1 MLYATVRNRKIHVK
15 KPDTVVQKG
24 VKVDWL
30 HLEMDDEWAEMESIV
45 CVFVNRHTEE
55 VDGKLTEKEITKE
68 MLHTF
73 GQQVLVPW
81 ECLVNTGM
89 LSVSCTGY
97 VGGEKI
103 MTTMYPDSFW
113 NVVQNGPVSGDET
126 IEPTASLYNQIL
138 AAAGEATAAAIAAN
152 QAKEQLLQDKANG
165 VFNGE
170 DGVSPK
176 VSVGSTQTGSEGSE
190 AEVFATGTEQDLKLN
205 FVIPTGKAGR
215 PGKDGHTPQKGV
227 DYWTPEEQDEVANAV
242 KNANDA
248 ARSVTE
254 AITRANDAVGNANS
268 AASGANTAAGQAN
281 TAAGAANTAA
291 SNANTAEREA
301 NAAANNAN
309 TAAGKANAAANAA
322 NSAASAANSAAD
334 EANSAASELQRAAAA
349 GEFDGK
355 DGTSVTVSSI
365 TESSVDGGTNVIKFS
380 DGKTLNIKNGKTGAP
395 GKDFTYED
403 FTPEQL
409 EALTGPTGPAG
420 PGAAY
425 RRIWYTDMKGEG
437 AAAGELLF
445 FDQMSGAV
453 EPTLETVQEYDILI
467 SRADNS
473 FMYVTIVHDG
483 SIFADKKP
491 RAGIGPVM
499 GYVEGLS
506 GGEGET
512 IESIERTSGDG
523 SPGTTDTYTITT
535 TSGKTTEFQIYN
547 GKDGKDGEDGVSPTV
562 TLGHFAEGLRRGV
575 RIMFTD
581 ADGKKDPVDIW
592 DGYTPNLTIGTVE
605 TLPAGSEATAD
616 LTTADGINYNL
627 NFGIPK
633 GTGTADMMTLTVGFD
648 SKCDYVCDGTADEE
662 QINAALA
669 ALPDDGGLVLLK
681 SGTYN
686 LTGSINETA
695 KKNNVELRGDYA
707 GKVHLVRDRA
717 NTTTSFSAQFNIC
730 SKHQVLRNLS
740 VENDG
745 TGSFEDGYVV
755 NILAGV
761 ESVLFDQCVFSGH
774 RYGIRTVVGMGAKSS
789 SATVRNCV
797 FANNSVGAYL
807 QELGCAEACQFQN
820 NGIGVRLDLAN
831 KSGFVRD
838 CVFTDNDIGI
848 QDCGSGTQITGNVI
862 TRGGGTAADYT
873 ADQHTILMGMSDT
886 SGAKYGTGN
895 VIAFNQLRGKDVSFQ
910 AAEPAS
916 DAYAAA
922 KESTVIIPFEAGG
935 GSSDSSLL
943 TTKQGSTITYLKDV
957 TLTFSNMQAMI
968 GQSLPIKEGQ
978 ACTVVC
984 DGTAYE
990 TVARSVVYE
999 GMPALALGNLT
1010 FMGGEDTGEP
1020 FLLGT
1025 IEAMGLTMIVLLGN
1039 GDHTFTVYSTEPDR
1053 NVIDHERYLDFGWYP
1068 TVSTADE
1075 VLLEETT
1082 LGALRGQDN
1091 LGFSLPAVGSI
1102 LTVTINGTPYE
1113 YPVLT
1118 CGLYAQV
1125 FGSEMARTAGGVFNG
1140 NGSFVGAPV
1149 VFAQSVSQETCTFTL
1164 VDTSLD
1170 DSTTISVSAKA
1181 LKYNPIPSEFL
1192 ADGSVVKQKT
1202 FTFDTLNVP
1211 LSTGKEIKRLVDTG
1225 VVVFCKFNSDIY
1237 KVLHIDF
1244 DFDGPVRMILAGV
1257 SAAIVSTTNAEEFTN
1272 LYLYT
1277 ELLEDGPVLRP
1288 LYPKL
1293 DSKGAISV
1301 NSVVVNS
1308 STEGSTKKFRITV
1321 DDNGTLT
1328 ATEVV

>member
-15 KPDTVVQKG
+15 KPDTVVQNG

-30 HLEMDDEWAEMESIV
+30 MLEMDDEWAEMESIV
-45 CVFVNRHTEE
+45 CVFVNRYTEE
-55 VDGKLTEKEITKE
+55 ADGKLTEKEITKE

-165 VFNGE
+165 EFDGA
-170 DGVSPK
+170 DGVGIAHISLTDSYQLDILLTDGRGY
-176 VSVGSTQTGSEGSE
+176 VSDSLQGPRGPVGPEGLPGM
-190 AEVFATGTEQDLKLN
+190 AGAPGPVGPQGIQG
-205 FVIPTGKAGR
+205 IPGPVGADGK
-215 PGKDGHTPQKGV
+215 TPVKGV
-227 DYWTPEEQDEVANAV
+227 DYWTQEEQAEIANA
-242 KNANDA
+242 
-248 ARSVTE
+248 T
-254 AITRANDAVGNANS
+254 NS
-268 AASGANTAAGQAN
+268 ANTSAAN
-281 TAAGAANTAA
+281 ANTAA
-291 SNANTAEREA
+291 SNAS
-301 NAAANNAN
+301 
-309 TAAGKANAAANAA
+309 NAA
-322 NSAASAANSAAD
+322 NVANTAASAANSAAD
-334 EANSAASELQRAAAA
+334 EANAAASEVRRASAA
-349 GEFDGK
+349 GEFDGKDGYTPQKGVDYFDGAPGK
-355 DGTSVTVSSI
+355 DGTSVTVSSV
-365 TESSVDGGTNVIKFS
+365 TESSEDGGNNVVKFS
-380 DGKTLNIKNGKTGAP
+380 DGKTLNVKNGR
-395 GKDFTYED
+395 
-403 FTPEQL
+403 
-409 EALTGPTGPAG
+409 PAG
-420 PGAAY
+420 LY
-425 RRIWYTDMKGEG
+425 RRIWYTDIRGEG
-437 AAAGELLF
+437 GAAGELLL

-453 EPTLETVQEYDILI
+453 EPTLDTVQEYDILI

-535 TSGKTTEFQIYN
+535 TSGKTTEFTIYN

-581 ADGKKDPVDIW
+581 ADGRKDPVDIW
-592 DGYTPNLTIGTVE
+592 DGYTPNLTIGAVE

-616 LTTADGINYNL
+616 LSTTDGVNYNL

-633 GTGTADMMTLTVGFD
+633 GTGSADLVTLTVGFD
-648 SKCDYVCDGTADEE
+648 NKCDYVCDGVADEVE
-662 QINAALA
+662 INAAIA
-669 ALPDDGGLVLLK
+669 ALPEEGGRVVLE

-686 LTGSINETA
+686 LTGQIKDGTKKPVLELTGEDGGSVNLVLPDGTKATAIVFAA
-695 KKNNVELRGDYA
+695 KKQ
-707 GKVHLVRDRA
+707 
-717 NTTTSFSAQFNIC
+717 T
-730 SKHQVLRNLS
+730 LRNLVLKRTVPS
-740 VENDG
+740 TTYNGFEPNVFGAADDVLVEH
-745 TGSFEDGYVV
+745 
-755 NILAGV
+755 
-761 ESVLFDQCVFSGH
+761 CVFSGF
-774 RYGIRTVVGMGAKSS
+774 RYGVHFMFCMSS
-789 SATVRNCV
+789 KAPNMRVENCV
-797 FANNSVGAYL
+797 FVDNRVGAYL
-807 QELGCAEACQFQN
+807 HEYGSAEACQFQN

-999 GMPALALGNLT
+999 GMPVLALGNLT

-1118 CGLYAQV
+1118 CVLYAQV

-1170 DSTTISVSAKA
+1170 DSTTISVSAKS
-1181 LKYNPIPSEFL
+1181 LKYDKLPSSFL
-1192 ADGSVVKQKT
+1192 GDDITVKRKT
-1202 FTFDTLNVP
+1202 ITFDAVNVP

-1225 VVVFCKFNSDIY
+1225 VVVFCQFNFDFY

-1257 SAAIVSTTNAEEFTN
+1257 SAALVSTTNAEEFTN

-1277 ELLEDGPVLRP
+1277 ELMEGGPVLRP

-1321 DDNGTLT
+1321 DDSGTLT